1 MSTPRTAGAKAAMAE
16 PGPNRRRRV
25 LIALDSAARCEVL
38 LDTAA
43 RLAGHLRAELE
54 ALFVEDADLVRLA
67 GLPFVREVGRQGA
80 PRGLDPEQMQRVL
93 AGHAAE
99 VERLLGES
107 ARRARLQWRFQIA
120 RGRLLQEL
128 LAASAE
134 GDLVVL
140 ARRGLQP
147 VEALRRATVAVAAA
161 APVLVV
167 WQDSQAGR
175 HALAAAADIAE
186 LESRP
191 LRVLV
196 AASGPSA
203 AARLWQAVQSALGD
217 FRGAAAYRQ
226 LPDLGPA
233 TLAEAARIE
242 GADRLVQAL
251 PSSAEELEALSSRL
265 PCPLVLVR

>member
-1 MSTPRTAGAKAAMAE
+1 MAE
-16 PGPNRRRRV
+16 PVPTRHRRV

-67 GLPFVREVGRQGA
+67 GLPFVREVGRQGT
-80 PRGLDPEQMQRVL
+80 PRGLDPDQMQRVL
-93 AGHAAE
+93 ADHAAE

-107 ARRARLQWRFQIA
+107 ARRAQLQWRFQIA

-128 LAASAE
+128 LSASAE
-134 GDLVVL
+134 GDLVLL

-147 VEALRRATVAVAAA
+147 VEAMRRARLAVA

-167 WQDSQAGR
+167 WQDSPAGR

-191 LRVLV
+191 LLVLV

-203 AARLWQAVQSALGD
+203 AARLWQAVRSALGD
-217 FRGAAAYRQ
+217 FRGVAAYRQ

-251 PSSAEELEALSSRL
+251 PSSAEELEMLSSRL